1 MKNFLSFIKII
12 RPLNVLSSG
21 VAILFSSFISDYQGP
36 LEQILMPILV
46 VVFFTIGANVLN
58 DYFDY
63 DTDKINRPDRSIVNG
78 DITREHA
85 LYLSLIS
92 FIIGIYFALRLSS
105 DSQIISLG
113 ISLPLLFLYNAK
125 IKNYP
130 LIGNIIVSII
140 IGLSFIYAGVVFE
153 NVKPLIVPSLL
164 AFGLTLIREVV
175 KDIADFKGDEAIG
188 ARTLPIVFGKQK
200 AIYFCTILS
209 ILLSMAAFTLFLNGY
224 YNFYYGVLLII
235 TVEIPLGVVVIS
247 LLNKPHIETAKKAAK
262 LLKFCTLGGL
272 FSIYIGTL

>member
-1 MKNFLSFIKII
+1 M
-12 RPLNVLSSG
+12 SG
-21 VAILFSSFISDYQGP
+21 GAAILFSSFISDYQGP
-36 LEQILMPILV
+36 LEQILIPILV
-46 VVFFTIGANVLN
+46 VVFFTVGANVLN

-63 DTDKINRPDRSIVNG
+63 QTDKINRPDRLIVTG
-78 DITREHA
+78 VITKEQA
-85 LYLSLIS
+85 LYFSLIS
-92 FIIGIYFALRLSS
+92 FIVGVYFALRLNYN
-105 DSQIISLG
+105 SQIISLG

-130 LIGNIIVSII
+130 LIGNIIVSLI
-140 IGLSFIYAGVVFE
+140 IGLSFIYAGFVFE

-175 KDIADFKGDEAIG
+175 KDIADLKGDETIG
-188 ARTLPIVFGKQK
+188 ARTLPIVIGKQK

-209 ILLSMAAFTLFLNGY
+209 ILLSIAAFTLFLNGY
-224 YNFYYGVLLII
+224 YNFYYGVFLII

>member
-1 MKNFLSFIKII
+1 MKKFLSYIKII

-36 LEQILMPILV
+36 IEQILMPILV
-46 VVFFTIGANVLN
+46 VVFFTIGANILN

-63 DTDKINRPDRSIVNG
+63 DADKINRPDRSIVNG
-78 DITREHA
+78 DIKREQA

-92 FIIGIYFALRLSS
+92 FIIGVYFALRLSY
-105 DSQIISLG
+105 DSQIISLL

-130 LIGNIIVSII
+130 LIGNIIVSLI

-188 ARTLPIVFGKQK
+188 SRTLPIVFGKQK

-247 LLNKPHIETAKKAAK
+247 LLNKPHIKTAKKAAK

-272 FSIYIGTL
+272 LSIYIGTL

>member
-1 MKNFLSFIKII
+1 MKKYLSFIKII

-63 DTDKINRPDRSIVNG
+63 DTDKINRPDRSIVKG
-78 DITREHA
+78 DITREQA
-85 LYLSLIS
+85 LYLSIIS

-125 IKNYP
+125 VKNYP
-130 LIGNIIVSII
+130 LIGNIIVSLI

-188 ARTLPIVFGKQK
+188 ARTLPIVFGKKK

-247 LLNKPHIETAKKAAK
+247 LLNKPHIETAKKATK

>member
-1 MKNFLSFIKII
+1 M

-21 VAILFSSFISDYQGP
+21 VAILFSSFISDFQGP

-63 DTDKINRPDRSIVNG
+63 DTDKINRPDRSIVKG
-78 DITREHA
+78 DITRVQA

-92 FIIGIYFALRLSS
+92 FTIGVYFALRLSS

-175 KDIADFKGDEAIG
+175 KDIADLKGDEAIG
-188 ARTLPIVFGKQK
+188 ARTLPIVFGKKK

-209 ILLSMAAFTLFLNGY
+209 FLLSMAAFTLFFNGY
-224 YNFYYGVLLII
+224 YNIYYGVLLII

-247 LLNKPHIETAKKAAK
+247 LLNKPHIETAKKATK

>member
-1 MKNFLSFIKII
+1 MNKFFSFIKII

-21 VAILFSSFISDYQGP
+21 VAILFSSFISDYRGP
-36 LEQILMPILV
+36 LEQILIPILV

-63 DTDKINRPDRSIVNG
+63 DTDKINRPDRSIVIG
-78 DITREHA
+78 DITRKQA
-85 LYLSLIS
+85 LYFSLIS
-92 FIIGIYFALRLSS
+92 FLIGVYFALRLSY

-188 ARTLPIVFGKQK
+188 ARTLPIVFGKK
-200 AIYFCTILS
+200 KVIYFCTILS

-224 YNFYYGVLLII
+224 YNIYYGVLLII

-247 LLNKPHIETAKKAAK
+247 LLNKPHIETAKKATK

>member
-1 MKNFLSFIKII
+1 M

-63 DTDKINRPDRSIVNG
+63 DTDKINRPDRSIITG
-78 DITREHA
+78 DITREQA
-85 LYLSLIS
+85 LYFSLIS

-247 LLNKPHIETAKKAAK
+247 LLNKPHIKTAKKAAK

>member
-1 MKNFLSFIKII
+1 MNKFFSFIKII

-21 VAILFSSFISDYQGP
+21 VAILFSSFISDYRGP
-36 LEQILMPILV
+36 LEQILIPILV
-46 VVFFTIGANVLN
+46 VVFFTVGANVLN

-63 DTDKINRPDRSIVNG
+63 DTDKINRPDRLIVKG
-78 DITREHA
+78 DITREQA

-125 IKNYP
+125 VKNYP
-130 LIGNIIVSII
+130 LIGNIIVSLI

-188 ARTLPIVFGKQK
+188 ARTLPIVFGKRK
-200 AIYFCTILS
+200 VIYFCTILS
-209 ILLSMAAFTLFLNGY
+209 ILLSMAAFTLFLIGY
-224 YNFYYGVLLII
+224 YNIYYGVLLII

-247 LLNKPHIETAKKAAK
+247 LLNKPHIETAKKATK

>member
-1 MKNFLSFIKII
+1 
-12 RPLNVLSSG
+12 
-21 VAILFSSFISDYQGP
+21 
-36 LEQILMPILV
+36 MPILV

-63 DTDKINRPDRSIVNG
+63 YTDKINRPDRSIVKG
-78 DITREHA
+78 DITREQA

-153 NVKPLIVPSLL
+153 NVKPLIVPSFL

-224 YNFYYGVLLII
+224 YNFYYGFLLII

>member
-78 DITREHA
+78 DITREQA

-113 ISLPLLFLYNAK
+113 ISLPLLFLYNVK

-188 ARTLPIVFGKQK
+188 ARTLPIVFGKRK

-209 ILLSMAAFTLFLNGY
+209 VLLSMAAFTLFLNGY

-247 LLNKPHIETAKKAAK
+247 LLNKPHIGTAKKAAK

>member
-1 MKNFLSFIKII
+1 MNKFFSFLKIT

-21 VAILFSSFISDYQGP
+21 VAILFSSFISNYQGP
-36 LEQILMPILV
+36 LVQILTPILV

-63 DTDKINRPDRSIVNG
+63 ETDKINRPDRSIVIG
-78 DITREHA
+78 EITKQQA
-85 LYLSLIS
+85 LYFSIIS
-92 FIIGIYFALRLSS
+92 FIIGIYFALRLSY
-105 DSQIISLG
+105 DSQIISLI

-130 LIGNIIVSII
+130 LIGNIIVSLI
-140 IGLSFIYAGVVFE
+140 IGLTFIYAGVVFE

-175 KDIADFKGDEAIG
+175 KDIADLEGDEAIG
-188 ARTLPIVFGKQK
+188 SRTLPIVFGKQK
-200 AIYFCTILS
+200 AIYFCAILS
-209 ILLSMAAFTLFLNGY
+209 ALLGIAAFSLFLNGY
-224 YNFYYGVLLII
+224 YNYYYGVMLII

-247 LLNKPHIETAKKAAK
+247 LLNKPQIETAKKGAK